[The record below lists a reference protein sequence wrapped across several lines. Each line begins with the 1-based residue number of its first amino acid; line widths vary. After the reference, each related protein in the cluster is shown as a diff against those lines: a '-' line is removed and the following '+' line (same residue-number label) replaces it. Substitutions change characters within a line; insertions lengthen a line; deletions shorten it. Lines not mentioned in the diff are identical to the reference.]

1 MPCKSQIDD
10 EAKNTTI
17 WTPASTHALLV
28 LLDEHVKK
36 NHGTFPILRDFKV
49 MSKKILGTCY
59 KRYVATQIKSKYF
72 RMCKIYNT
80 FKKLINH
87 TGFRWDFESNTST
100 CPADV
105 WQEYCKVIS

>member
-1 MPCKSQIDD
+1 MPRKSQKDD
-10 EAKNTTI
+10 TAEDAAL
-17 WTPASTHALLV
+17 WPLACTHALLV

-36 NHGTFPILRDFKV
+36 NHCQSPTQKDVKV
-49 MSKKILGTCY
+49 IAKNILGICY
-59 KRYVATQIKSKYF
+59 KRYALTQIKSKYF
-72 RMCKIYNT
+72 RMGKIYNT